1 MALAGVA
8 AAETLTFDISRSND
22 AVTFDFATDVS
33 EILTMT
39 YTDYTFVYGGT
50 NTTGGWQTPENK
62 NYEDTF
68 SPNVQLRKDQDDSWT
83 MNFTI
88 TNNCDNAIT
97 LTQFTFD
104 GYVINGGGSD
114 KNTEVPATL
123 TLGEYASSGEVRFE
137 NYGSTATATLNLTG
151 DNLIEIGAGKSVTL
165 ALTMSGVKENNTYS
179 GLTGGSVTYSV
190 VPEPTTA
197 TLSLLAL
204 AGLAARRR
212 RK

>member
-50 NTTGGWQTPENK
+50 NATGGWQTPKNENYK
-62 NYEDTF
+62 DTF
-68 SPNVQLRKDQDDSWT
+68 SPNVQLQAGATDSWT

-97 LTQFTFD
+97 LTQFTFE
-104 GYVINGGGSD
+104 GYVINGDGSD
-114 KNTEVPATL
+114 KNTDIPATL
-123 TLGEYASSGEVRFE
+123 TLGNASSGEVKFATG
-137 NYGSTATATLNLTG
+137 GSTKTATLNLTG
-151 DNLIEIGAGKSVTL
+151 DNLIEIGAGKTVTL
-165 ALTMSGVKENNTYS
+165 ALTMSGVKDHNTYS

-212 RK
+212 R